1 MAAKKPEERSAVQ
14 IHAELARMD
23 ADGVDV
29 AGVIALAGYVGSA
42 PKDGLVRL
50 HPGLEDLSV
59 SLDINVDDIV
69 ATREAPASTMPL
81 GGVVVWV
88 SRTAEVT
95 FRRTRTVAATAQ
107 QVRGFFGAG
116 AVLEPSNNEGDRLN
130 IQVRPVAR
138 KGVPP
143 VYVPP
148 DQCSV
153 CSSQNCASHCLS
165 TCTSHI

>member
-1 MAAKKPEERSAVQ
+1 MAPKKPDAKDQVPV
-14 IHAELARMD
+14 HAELARLD

-29 AGVIALAGYVGSA
+29 AGVIALAGYVGA
-42 PKDGLVRL
+42 PPKDGVVRL
-50 HPGLEDLSV
+50 YPGLEDLSA
-59 SLDINVDDIV
+59 SIDISAADIV
-69 ATREAPASTMPL
+69 ATRDAPTSTMPL
-81 GGVVVWV
+81 GGVVIWV

-95 FRRTRTVAATAQ
+95 FRRTRTVTATAQ

-116 AVLEPSNNEGDRLN
+116 PVLEPSNNEGDRLN

-143 VYVPP
+143 VYLPP

-153 CSSQNCASHCLS
+153 CSSQNCASHCQPV
-165 TCTSHI
+165 CTSHI